1 MNANEDV
8 ASPPGPAPSA
18 DGPAVIRRIGWLH
31 FFNDLTLDFLTPLL
45 PAGVGPAWL
54 GVMEGIADGVG
65 QVLKLFTGRASDR
78 SGKRASWVAFGYQT
92 NAIARPLAGI
102 GMLLALPWW
111 IVGCRIADR
120 VGKGL
125 RGSATDALV
134 ADWTDD
140 QHRGRVFSRMRMM
153 DHLGATIGGLAAA
166 LVTFLLPLEQ
176 LGWAVCSLV
185 TIALLVVWLSRGLR
199 DVPPT
204 PSAAPH
210 SSVTGWWPERGP
222 VRAALL
228 AIGIAGLA
236 SRISPLLVLV
246 LVAGIPST
254 DHVGAWP
261 LWQVCLGWAAF
272 GLVQTAAAAVAGHFT
287 DRVGAVTML
296 RCGWILLAAVCV
308 GLGLS
313 SGAWLIVAGLA
324 FGMVTGVI
332 EGVEKTWIS
341 LLIPKN
347 QRGVS
352 FGGLALVGAGAGL
365 LGNGA
370 CGLWLAH
377 YGTTVFFIL
386 AASAIIGAGLTWIV
400 RLPASVAERR

>member
-1 MNANEDV
+1 MHATNNTAAN
-8 ASPPGPAPSA
+8 SPALTA
-18 DGPAVIRRIGWLH
+18 DGPATIRRIGWLH

-78 SGKRASWVAFGYQT
+78 SGKRASWVALGYQT

-111 IVGCRIADR
+111 IVACRITDR

-140 QHRGRVFSRMRMM
+140 QQRGRVFSRMRMM

-166 LVTFLLPLEQ
+166 LVALLMPPEQ

-185 TIALLVVWLSRGLR
+185 TITLLVVWLSRGLR
-199 DVPPT
+199 DVPPI
-204 PSAAPH
+204 PSAVPRP
-210 SSVTGWWPERGP
+210 SVTGWWPARGP

-228 AIGIAGLA
+228 AISVAGLA
-236 SRISPLLVLV
+236 SRLSPLLVLV

-254 DHVGAWP
+254 DHAGAWP

-272 GLVQTAAAAVAGHFT
+272 GLVQTAAAAAAGHVT
-287 DRVGAVTML
+287 DRIGAVTIL
-296 RCGWILLAAVCV
+296 RCGWILLSAVCV

-324 FGMVTGVI
+324 FGVVTGVI
-332 EGVEKTWIS
+332 EGVEKAWIS
-341 LLIPKN
+341 LLIPKH

-352 FGGLALVGAGAGL
+352 FGGLALVSAGAGL

-370 CGLWLAH
+370 CGWWLAQH
-377 YGTTVFFIL
+377 GTTVFLVL
-386 AASAIIGAGLTWIV
+386 AASAIIGAGLTYMV
-400 RLPASVAERR
+400 RPMHVSSAA